1 MGTCFKKPPVNAEA
15 KENICCDN
23 DSCPSSCCVIIIR
36 PKDSPL
42 QRATNVEDIHHRQI
56 ELNKI

>member
-42 QRATNVEDIHHRQI
+42 QVHRQI